1 MIRRPPRSTLFP
13 YTTLFRSPAHLR
25 RGEDGGNVEIALF
38 RRRRTDAE
46 RLVRESDVQRV
57 RVRGGM
63 HGDGLHAE
71 LARRADHPQRDLTPV
86 GDEDAVK
93 HSSSSPN
100 MYSLKTQSLSR
111 LRRPRLSRTYGA
123 AAATRARGG
132 RSARPIRS

>member
-57 RVRGGM
+57 RVRGDRKSTRLNSS
-63 HGDGLHAE
+63 HLVISYAVFCLKKKRIRE
-71 LARRADHPQRDLTPV
+71 LWR
-86 GDEDAVK
+86 
-93 HSSSSPN
+93 
-100 MYSLKTQSLSR
+100 SLATHTMTMSR
-111 LRRPRLSRTYGA
+111 
-123 AAATRARGG
+123 
-132 RSARPIRS
+132 